1 MTSPCV
7 TCVKAA
13 LPSQSPFFQKWKKD
27 SNYFAMVFIHQFAP
41 QYFFNPSTP
50 LFHHVHFVYD
60 NLLELKLLD
69 FGGHWTIS
77 LPSFF
82 VSNMATRINLMCG
95 QKHWL
100 PNCNDT
106 PSMWSL
112 EIPINICW
120 LISSKSIRF
129 ERPRVHRSP
138 NDS

>member
-7 TCVKAA
+7 TCVKFV
-13 LPSQSPFFQKWKKD
+13 LPSQSPFFQKWKKGQI
-27 SNYFAMVFIHQFAP
+27 NLPLNIF
-41 QYFFNPSTP
+41 ST
-50 LFHHVHFVYD
+50 LTLRQRLIFHHVHFVYD
-60 NLLELKLLD
+60 NFLELKLQD

-77 LPSFF
+77 LTSFF

-100 PNCNDT
+100 PNRNDT

-120 LISSKSIRF
+120 FISSKSIRF